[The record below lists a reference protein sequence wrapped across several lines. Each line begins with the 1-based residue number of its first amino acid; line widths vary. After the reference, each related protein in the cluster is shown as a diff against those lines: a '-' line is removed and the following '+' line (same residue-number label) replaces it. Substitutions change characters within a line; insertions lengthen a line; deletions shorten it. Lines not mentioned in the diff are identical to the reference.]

1 MRPSVRSI
9 TPELVKADNLIADSI
24 TSREINQTDKES
36 DLEVTTTATR
46 TKTSRTEKTGSA
58 VTVTPQDTCK
68 PIVERERLP
77 EHLWWTDTA
86 NLSEETTRE
95 FVKLNQKKE
104 TNYWDTSD
112 NLQVKVAAPSRIR
125 IL

>member
-1 MRPSVRSI
+1 M
-9 TPELVKADNLIADSI
+9 PELVKADNLIADSI

-36 DLEVTTTATR
+36 NLEVTTTATR
-46 TKTSRTEKTGSA
+46 TKTSRTKKTGSA
-58 VTVTPQDTCK
+58 VTVMPQDTCK

-86 NLSEETTRE
+86 YLSEETTRE

-104 TNYWDTSD
+104 TKDEDEDEGDRKW
-112 NLQVKVAAPSRIR
+112 KVQKRIR
-125 IL
+125 KTRNS